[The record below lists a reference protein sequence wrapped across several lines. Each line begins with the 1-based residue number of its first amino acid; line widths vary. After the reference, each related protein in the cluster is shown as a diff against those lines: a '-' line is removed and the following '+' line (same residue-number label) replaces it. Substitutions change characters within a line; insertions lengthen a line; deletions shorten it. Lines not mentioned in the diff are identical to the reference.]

1 MLKYTTYKSIH
12 QQEQEP
18 QVTDLHSKESADGS
32 SHTSSSGKPNISSS
46 SMKTTRSGNV
56 RQSSAVRNPVTSK
69 EPAVTEWMYVSGE
82 NKGKSSGTRKS
93 SRTFR
98 QKTLELIQMT
108 ARKSLA
114 SKKKRKRPSRK
125 SKWNSTGRMLICL
138 LFASVLL
145 YGGVQHFVVADESP
159 SMKQHVIVSDGDSLW
174 AIASQ
179 YKAPDADIRDYIA
192 EIRDE
197 NNLSTSEIQSGDILV
212 IPNH

>member
-18 QVTDLHSKESADGS
+18 QTTDRSSKGSVEGS
-32 SHTSSSGKPNISSS
+32 SHTSSSDKPNISASS
-46 SMKTTRSGNV
+46 IQTSRSGNV
-56 RQSSAVRNPVTSK
+56 RQSSAVRSPITSK

-82 NKGKSSGTRKS
+82 NQGKSSGTRKS
-93 SRTFR
+93 SRSFR

-108 ARKSLA
+108 ARKSLT
-114 SKKKRKRPSRK
+114 SKKKRRRPSRK
-125 SKWNSTGRMLICL
+125 SKWNSTGRMLVCL

-159 SMKQHVIVSDGDSLW
+159 SMKQHVIVADGDSLW

-197 NNLSTSEIQSGDILV
+197 NNLSTSEIQSGDVLV

>member
-1 MLKYTTYKSIH
+1 MLKYSTYKSIH
-12 QQEQEP
+12 QQEQESQTIEP
-18 QVTDLHSKESADGS
+18 IVKGTDTGS
-32 SHTSSSGKPNISSS
+32 SHTTSASSNISASS
-46 SMKTTRSGNV
+46 ISTSRSGNI
-56 RQSSAVRNPVTSK
+56 RQNSAVRNPASPQ
-69 EPAVTEWMYVSGE
+69 EPAVTEWTYVSGE
-82 NKGKSSGTRKS
+82 NKRQSSGTRKS
-93 SRTFR
+93 HRTFR

-108 ARKSLA
+108 ARKSLN

-125 SKWNSTGRMLICL
+125 SNWNSTGRMFVCL

-159 SMKQHVIVSDGDSLW
+159 AMKQHVIVSDGDSLW

-197 NNLSTSEIQSGDILV
+197 NNLATSEIQSGDVLV
-212 IPNH
+212 IPNQR